1 MEVERMNKK
10 VLVKEAFI
18 ENQNLFLKVD
28 ENIKVDKFSAK
39 EQILVDSNEFAFV
52 YILEMDGEYTYLFLP
67 EGIWPIL
74 KESIGKS
81 LYPTLTN
88 GREELLLPM
97 FMEELTYVIDN
108 IKGNS
113 NYGEEMMGKVENTF

>member
-18 ENQNLFLKVD
+18 ENLNLLLKVD
-28 ENIKVDKFSAK
+28 ENITLDKCSAK
-39 EQILVDSNEFAFV
+39 EQMLVDSNEFAFV

-74 KESIGKS
+74 KDALGKS
-81 LYPTLTN
+81 LNPILTN
-88 GREELLLPM
+88 GLEKLPLPM

-113 NYGEEMMGKVENTF
+113 NYGEEMVEKVENTF